1 MFSKGYGEKAY
12 KSTDA
17 EMTGMREDIMKKAF
31 NDGLRE
37 DIAAGYWNR
46 VKGDASFEESTITAS
61 EVEKVQFVKKPS
73 SF

>member
-1 MFSKGYGEKAY
+1 
-12 KSTDA
+12 
-17 EMTGMREDIMKKAF
+17 MKKAF